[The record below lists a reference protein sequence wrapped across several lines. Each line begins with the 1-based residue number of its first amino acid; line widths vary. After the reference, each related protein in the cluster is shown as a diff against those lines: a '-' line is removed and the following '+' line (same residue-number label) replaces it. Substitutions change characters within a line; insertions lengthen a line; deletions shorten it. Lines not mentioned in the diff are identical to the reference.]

1 MASLTG
7 KVAIV
12 TGASRGI
19 GRAIATR
26 LAQDG
31 AKVIVH
37 YGGSEAEAKEVVE
50 EIRSQGGDAVV
61 QHADIMLVEDIRDF
75 FAEVQQRFGQIDIVV
90 CNAGIAKSDAIAE
103 VSEADYEEVFAINV
117 RGVLFTLQEAAL
129 RVSENGRIIVV
140 SSTVTLYPRPGM
152 AVYAASKAA
161 VKMFTTVLAQEVG
174 DRHITVNS
182 ILPGATSPGMFDNVS
197 DQMQAAYAA
206 SSPFGRIGEAKDIA
220 DVAAFL
226 ASEESRWITGQHIVV
241 NGGATM

>member
-1 MASLTG
+1 MAALSG

-19 GRAIATR
+19 GRAIAER

-37 YGGSEAEAKEVVE
+37 YGGSEAEAKELVE
-50 EIRSQGGDAVV
+50 AIRAQGGDAVV

-75 FAEVQQRFGQIDIVV
+75 FAEVQERFGQIDIVV
-90 CNAGIAKSDAIAE
+90 CNAGIAKADAIAD

-117 RGVLFTLQEAAL
+117 RGVLFTLQEASR
-129 RVSENGRIIVV
+129 RVSQGGRIVVV
-140 SSTVTLYPRPGM
+140 SSTVTLYPRPRL

-161 VKMFTTVLAQEVG
+161 VKMFTEVLAQEVG
-174 DRHITVNS
+174 DRQITVNS
-182 ILPGATSPGMFDNVS
+182 ILPGPTSPGMFDS
-197 DQMQAAYAA
+197 TSPETQAAAA
-206 SSPFGRIGEAKDIA
+206 KSSPFGRIGEAKEIA
-220 DVAAFL
+220 DVVAFL

-241 NGGATM
+241 NGGAKM